1 MHERDTRSPT
11 VAEPAGALRAPTLR
25 PIEAAVL
32 KLQRDV
38 GNRVTAGIVSSKL
51 GRPRADQRPPG
62 AADFAKLLGDQAV
75 SFGQFAFTHALSGG
89 LDKAMEPHVRGLRE
103 EDRTWLRSWLDY
115 LEQVTGSGHKEA
127 AANAAKA
134 VTMIKTAMRDRGE
147 AGAGIIKLMGDPAE
161 TGIGFGGA
169 LYLNLWKEY
178 GKPGAATPDV
188 SKHLSYAKLAGL
200 RIYENIAC
208 KETTER
214 LGAKAGAGRGGEG
227 RRTPGTAIAKG
238 TSIASDI
245 KRDSARSNDLT
256 RGDVV
261 VYGKEDLGKWVER
274 MRKALDDG
282 WTVHARCIS
291 GTHGGG
297 TSGRDPD
304 HSILIYG
311 YGGTE
316 FYFFDPDVGGTGGL
330 TPGWGRIHYDADA
343 GHLSTAKT
351 ESDFRTYS
359 YSTDAARAAGSAAD
373 RPSDYQASGL
383 HRYQVKEIW
392 TM

>member
-11 VAEPAGALRAPTLR
+11 VAEPAGALRAPALR

-32 KLQRDV
+32 QLQRDV

-75 SFGQFAFTHALSGG
+75 AFGQFTFTHALSSG
-89 LDKAMEPHVRGLRE
+89 LDKAMEPHLRQLRE
-103 EDRTWLRSWLDY
+103 EDRTWLRSS
-115 LEQVTGSGHKEA
+115 LEAVM
-127 AANAAKA
+127 ANAARGEDKA
-134 VTMIKTAMRDRGE
+134 AADAVNTIKTVMRDRGE
-147 AGAGIIKLMGDPAE
+147 AGAGIIKLMGDPVE
-161 TGIGFGGA
+161 TGIGYGGA
-169 LYLNLWKEY
+169 LYKQLWTEY

-188 SKHLSYAKLAGL
+188 TKHLTYAKLAGL
-200 RIYENIAC
+200 RNYERLAC
-208 KETTER
+208 KDTTDR

-227 RRTPGTAIAKG
+227 QRTPGTGIPRGTHIA
-238 TSIASDI
+238 ADI
-245 KRDSARSNDLT
+245 KRDDARSNDLT

-261 VYGKEDLGKWVER
+261 VYGNDLGNWVKR
-274 MRKALDDG
+274 MRTALDDG

-297 TSGRDPD
+297 SGRDPD

-311 YGGTE
+311 HDGGTE
-316 FYFFDPDVGGTGGL
+316 FYFFDPDVHGTGGV

-343 GHLSTAKT
+343 RRLSTAKT
-351 ESDFRTYS
+351 ASDFRTYQ
-359 YSTDAARAAGSAAD
+359 YVTDAEDEAGWDAGRRAG
-373 RPSDYQASGL
+373 YQASGL

>member
-11 VAEPAGALRAPTLR
+11 VAEPAGAVRAPALR
-25 PIEAAVL
+25 PAEAAVL
-32 KLQRDV
+32 KLQRDA

-75 SFGQFAFTHALSGG
+75 TFGQFAFTHALARG
-89 LDKAMEPHVRGLRE
+89 LDKAMEPHLRELRE

-115 LEQVTGSGHKEA
+115 WEA
-127 AANAAKA
+127 NTAAGDDKGAANA
-134 VTMIKTAMRDRGE
+134 VTKIKTAMQDRGE

-169 LYLNLWKEY
+169 LYLKLWKEY

-188 SKHLSYAKLAGL
+188 TKHLTYAKLAGL

-245 KRDSARSNDLT
+245 KRDDARSNDLT

-261 VYGKEDLGKWVER
+261 VYGNDLGKWVKR
-274 MRKALDDG
+274 MREALDDG

-291 GTHGGG
+291 GTYGGG
-297 TSGRDPD
+297 KGGRDPD

-311 YGGTE
+311 HGGTDTE
-316 FYFFDPDVGGTGGL
+316 FYFFDPDVSGTGGL

-351 ESDFRTYS
+351 ASDFSTYW
-359 YSTDAARAAGSAAD
+359 YSTDAGHEAGSAAG
-373 RPSDYQASGL
+373 RESNYQASGL